1 MFCAV
6 AGPAVA
12 YNHTKQQQKVHTEN
26 LHTKNSEGVTKPRCV
41 LFVGTIGASIVAMS
55 PRNMLDLNPALAM
68 SKPTFHSRTPSNAEK
83 LCKKFE
89 GEEKSLL

>member
-1 MFCAV
+1 MKFHSKKMFLRTEV
-6 AGPAVA
+6 LNAG
-12 YNHTKQQQKVHTEN
+12 KN
-26 LHTKNSEGVTKPRCV
+26 L

-68 SKPTFHSRTPSNAEK
+68 SKPTFHSRTPSNADK

-89 GEEKSLL
+89 GEERSLL